1 MFGGIGWPE
10 FMILLIAALVILGPE
25 RLPGAMQW
33 TMNAVRQARDYVS
46 GTAEQLRSE
55 IGPEVDQFREPLA
68 QLRELRGMSPR
79 DITTKYLLDGDDSIL
94 TGEFGPAPGT
104 AEPVAESA
112 AESAVTAP
120 PETVTFR
127 ETIPPANCGT
137 ITPSE
142 PVDPANCGVV
152 DSAGW
157 ADIQPTGPAE
167 PALGAE
173 LPRIDIDA
181 T

>member
-10 FMILLIAALVILGPE
+10 FMILLVAALVILGPE

-94 TGEFGPAPGT
+94 TGEFGPAPAT
-104 AEPVAESA
+104 AEPVVRNA
-112 AESAVTAP
+112 AEPA
-120 PETVTFR
+120 VTFR

-137 ITPSE
+137 ITVSE

-152 DSAGW
+152 DPAGW
-157 ADIQPTGPAE
+157 ADIQLAGPAE